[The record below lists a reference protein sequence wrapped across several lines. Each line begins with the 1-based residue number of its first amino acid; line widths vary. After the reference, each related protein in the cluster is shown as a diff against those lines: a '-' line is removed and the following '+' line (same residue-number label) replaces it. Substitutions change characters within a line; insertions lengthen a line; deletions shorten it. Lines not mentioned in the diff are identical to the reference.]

1 MECKFCVLSFYKE
14 GKWCLSQQKVLQ
26 KESIAISQSEMN
38 LFESRGLKLMGIF
51 ASKISESV
59 QLWKMDI
66 APQKS
71 AALCFN

>member
-1 MECKFCVLSFYKE
+1 MECSSVCYLFRKKE
-14 GKWCLSQQKVLQ
+14 NGVSPSRRVLQ
-26 KESIAISQSEMN
+26 KESIAITVSEIN

-66 APQKS
+66 VPQKS
-71 AALCFN
+71 AAQCFN

>member
-1 MECKFCVLSFYKE
+1 MVSLPSRR
-14 GKWCLSQQKVLQ
+14 VLQ
-26 KESIAISQSEMN
+26 KESIAITLSEMN

-51 ASKISESV
+51 ASKISKSV

-66 APQKS
+66 VSEKS

>member
-1 MECKFCVLSFYKE
+1 M
-14 GKWCLSQQKVLQ
+14 LQ
-26 KESIAISQSEMN
+26 KESIAITLSEMN

-51 ASKISESV
+51 ASKISKSV

-66 APQKS
+66 VPQKS